1 VAIVLTTVLIVAYVA
16 LAGAGVVGYGLA
28 YGRESFTAH
37 FHLALVAT
45 LLGIFG
51 HAMTMFYFIG
61 TGKAIKDVVREQNL
75 DKGFL
80 SQTRRQNMIASS
92 WATAATACLM
102 FQFIIGGGAHT
113 RAVPA
118 RVHEVAFFIT
128 LIVSGLASYREI
140 RLLSEQNALADRV
153 NELVS

>member
-1 VAIVLTTVLIVAYVA
+1 VAIVLTTVLVVAYLA
-16 LAGAGVVGYGLA
+16 LAAAGAMGYALA
-28 YGRESFTAH
+28 YGRADFASH
-37 FHLALVAT
+37 FHPALVAT

-75 DKGFL
+75 DASIL
-80 SQTRRQNMIASS
+80 RETRRQNMVASS
-92 WATAATACLM
+92 WATFATACLM

-118 RVHEVAFFIT
+118 RVHEIAFFVT
-128 LIVSGLASYREI
+128 LIVSGLATYREI

-153 NELVS
+153 NEMVS

>member
-1 VAIVLTTVLIVAYVA
+1 MVLTTILLLADVA
-16 LAGAGVVGYGLA
+16 LVAAGVLGYALA
-28 YGRESFTAH
+28 YGRQDFASH
-37 FHLALVAT
+37 FHMALVAT

-75 DKGFL
+75 DRSILGE
-80 SQTRRQNMIASS
+80 TRRQNMVASS
-92 WATAATACLM
+92 WATIATLCLM

-118 RVHEVAFFIT
+118 RVHEVSFFVT
-128 LIVSGLASYREI
+128 LVVCTLASYREI
-140 RLLSEQNALADRV
+140 RLLAEQNALADRV
-153 NELVS
+153 NALVS